1 MTTLEQP
8 IVEPQQSAVLT
19 RPVRRVEL
27 AVPLHS
33 ILRDAD
39 DRRAPSF
46 PRCGDLSIVWTNR
59 WLAATVLVGGPI
71 TTAGPALAAEYPG
84 PTVPPASTVA
94 ARVARGATDTH
105 PAHPLQHG
113 DLNGSPFTVV
123 AKVIG
128 LCGNRGGDR
137 GGDHG

>member
-59 WLAATVLVGGPI
+59 WLAATVLVGGTI

-84 PTVPPASTVA
+84 QAPRCRRRRWAHPAWRA
-94 ARVARGATDTH
+94 ARPTRTR
-105 PAHPLQHG
+105 
-113 DLNGSPFTVV
+113 SP
-123 AKVIG
+123 
-128 LCGNRGGDR
+128 
-137 GGDHG
+137 HY